1 VTLEKVRGMCHLL
14 HHSIVARRFRL
25 LDSFFTLSKCSFLLL
40 IEFAL
45 SHKMESTQ
53 KAVAN
58 INTLASR
65 VQTSYSQISTDLVLD
80 INCYSSNTFDSSL
93 DADMKRGLI
102 TGKLCVP
109 CEDPRSVAS
118 AAQKSQTKK
127 TRNSESE
134 APKQKHSA
142 SLLST
147 CSISFSGLL
156 DGRRTSSFLDDI
168 LFGNG
173 ARVGGGYR
181 QPNITYVDLLDN
193 PKIVSQSTD
202 RSQDE
207 VFVFSSAAVV
217 PSSDSSS
224 RKGGSSAVHGVEGT
238 DDMMI
243 FRIKGVLHINGEE
256 YLQILQGVFDVFEV
270 KPSTF
275 LVGSKEDLSKGLN
288 RVVVIGRNIDREQ
301 IEEGFLS
308 CLL

>member
-1 VTLEKVRGMCHLL
+1 M
-14 HHSIVARRFRL
+14 
-25 LDSFFTLSKCSFLLL
+25 D
-40 IEFAL
+40 
-45 SHKMESTQ
+45 STQ
-53 KAVAN
+53 KAVAD
-58 INTLASR
+58 INTLASTVR
-65 VQTSYSQISTDLVLD
+65 TSYSQISTDLVLD

-93 DADMKRGLI
+93 ESDMRQGLI

-118 AAQKSQTKK
+118 AAQKSQTIK
-127 TRNSESE
+127 TIISGNESQ
-134 APKQKHSA
+134 KQKHGA

-156 DGRRTSSFLDDI
+156 DGRKTSSFLDDI

-181 QPNITYVDLLDN
+181 QPNLTYVDLLDKPN
-193 PKIVSQSTD
+193 TVSQSTD
-202 RSQDE
+202 RSQNE
-207 VFVFSSAAVV
+207 IFVFSSSSMV

-224 RKGGSSAVHGVEGT
+224 RKVGNSAGHGVEGS

-243 FRIKGVLHINGEE
+243 FRIKGVLLISEEE

-270 KPSTF
+270 KPSSF

-288 RVVVIGRNIDREQ
+288 RIVVIGRNIDKEK

-308 CLL
+308 CLM